1 MPISDRYL
9 VHPVI
14 QLVSLIIFAGSVSLG
29 DSRDIVL
36 AVLIVSCL
44 YLVLGLSY
52 LSGVGKL
59 LRRMKWF
66 FISITILYLWFTPGD
81 AIFSTGPLW
90 SIWLPTIQGLQQ
102 ALHRVTALVIIIA
115 AVNLLLKTNSRAQ
128 LLAAIYSLAFPF
140 QFLGLSR
147 ERLAIRMSLV
157 LALVDESASLM
168 KEVRERV
175 RRDINSKAA
184 YLGKLAG
191 ALFLEAIQRAEA
203 SPLVQVEIALDD
215 RPLFYQWLLPFFLL
229 FLFW

>member
-1 MPISDRYL
+1 MPISDRHL
-9 VHPVI
+9 IHPVI
-14 QLVSLIIFAGSVSLG
+14 RLVSLIIFAGSVSLG
-29 DSRDIVL
+29 HAGNIVL
-36 AVLIVSCL
+36 AVLIISCL

-115 AVNLLLKTNSRAQ
+115 AVNLLLKTSSRAQ

-175 RRDINSKAA
+175 RRDVNSKAA

-203 SPLVQVEIALDD
+203 SPLIQVEIALDD
-215 RPLFYQWLLPFFLL
+215 RPPFYQWLLPFFLL
-229 FLFW
+229 LLFW